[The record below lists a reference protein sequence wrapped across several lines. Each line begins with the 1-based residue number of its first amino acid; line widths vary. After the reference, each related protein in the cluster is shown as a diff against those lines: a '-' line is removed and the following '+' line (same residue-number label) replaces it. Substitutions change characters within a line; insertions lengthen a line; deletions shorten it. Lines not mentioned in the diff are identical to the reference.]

1 MISSTREGGRAWV
14 VGNDLNTDMLA
25 PGFAMKLGIEGIA
38 RHCLEAV
45 DPAFATGVQRG
56 DVLVGGRN
64 FGTGSSREQAVGVL
78 LHLGIAAVVAVSFAG
93 LYYRN
98 AFNLGLPL
106 LVCPEAGTIRAG
118 DRVAVDLDAARVH
131 NLTQGV
137 VLTCEPVPPHLLE
150 MVREGGLLALLEKR
164 IKSGAVRSAP
174 TGRAPDAA

>member
-1 MISSTREGGRAWV
+1 M
-14 VGNDLNTDMLA
+14 VGDDLNTDLLA
-25 PGFAMKLGIEGIA
+25 PGFAMKLGIDGIA
-38 RHCLEAV
+38 RQCLKSV
-45 DPAFATGVQRG
+45 DPAFAAGVQRG

-64 FGTGSSREQAVGVL
+64 FGAGSSREQAVSVL

-106 LVCPEAGTIRAG
+106 LVCPEASTVRAG
-118 DRVAVDLDAARVH
+118 DRVVVDLDAARVH

-137 VLTCEPVPPHLLE
+137 VLTCESVPPHLLE

-164 IKSGAVRSAP
+164 IKGGAVRPAH
-174 TGRAPDAA
+174 T